1 MEIEEYKASMA
12 DLIERGAVLSDIN
25 EEIEANQEYPEDK
38 LIRKGLR
45 IARKSIEN
53 APTVNRWIPCS
64 EELPASICRVL
75 VTTFA
80 GNVGVAV
87 FNPEKK
93 RWYKNGEFYDL
104 RLIIAWQPM
113 PDAYEPPEKE

>member
-1 MEIEEYKASMA
+1 MRPIDANALKDKISNIKFRVKSSVMMAGLVEMKATA
-12 DLIERGAVLSDIN
+12 
-25 EEIEANQEYPEDK
+25 
-38 LIRKGLR
+38 LR
-45 IARKSIEN
+45 EIEN
-53 APTVNRWIPCS
+53 ASTIEAEPARHGRWIPCS
-64 EELPASICRVL
+64 DALPASICRVL

-104 RLIIAWQPM
+104 CLIIAWQPM
-113 PDAYEPPEKE
+113 TDAYEPPKEDEA

>member
-1 MEIEEYKASMA
+1 MDELISRNVLLKSMGLTDAVKYGNKDAEQQYRSYSTWMSYEIA
-12 DLIERGAVLSDIN
+12 DAIWD
-25 EEIEANQEYPEDK
+25 
-38 LIRKGLR
+38 
-45 IARKSIEN
+45 
-53 APTVNRWIPCS
+53 APADNRWIPCS
-64 EELPASICRVL
+64 DALPASICRVL

-113 PDAYEPPEKE
+113 PDAYEPTKEDEA

>member
-1 MEIEEYKASMA
+1 M
-12 DLIERGAVLSDIN
+12 DLIDRDALEPFYESGTDPKDPYADMTF
-25 EEIEANQEYPEDK
+25 
-38 LIRKGLR
+38 IRAEH
-45 IARKSIEN
+45 IMN
-53 APTVNRWIPCS
+53 APAVNRWIACS

-80 GNVGVAV
+80 GNVGIAV

-104 RLIIAWQPM
+104 RLIIAWMPM
-113 PDAYEPPEKE
+113 PNAYEPPESEVQE

>member
-1 MEIEEYKASMA
+1 MA
-12 DLIERGAVLSDIN
+12 DLIERDAAHDAIGFERCDRSCTDC
-25 EEIEANQEYPEDK
+25 
-38 LIRKGLR
+38 
-45 IARKSIEN
+45 
-53 APTVNRWIPCS
+53 PTKCTWFYTVKNIPAVNRWIPCS
-64 EELPASICRVL
+64 EALPASICRVL

-104 RLIIAWQPM
+104 CLIIAWQPM
-113 PDAYEPPEKE
+113 PDAYEPPEREVQHD

>member
-1 MEIEEYKASMA
+1 MA
-12 DLIERGAVLSDIN
+12 DLIERKDALDCLDSRDFDSYEDYSRTFDAIEDI
-25 EEIEANQEYPEDK
+25 P
-38 LIRKGLR
+38 
-45 IARKSIEN
+45 S
-53 APTVNRWIPCS
+53 VNRWIPCS
-64 EELPASICRVL
+64 DALPASICRVL

-104 RLIIAWQPM
+104 CLIIAWQPM